1 MGADFAS
8 VLIVMPSRVKGT
20 DKKSGFELLE
30 HVTGG
35 VHISTSPDN
44 GRVVHRPLDYL
55 NDANVV
61 NCEIAPDD
69 PEHDPEPP
77 SKGRRRQKRH
87 E

>member
-8 VLIVMPSRVKGT
+8 VHIVMPSRVKGT
-20 DKKSGFELLE
+20 DKKTGFELLE

-35 VHISTSPDN
+35 VHISMGPDN

-55 NDANVV
+55 SDAEVI
-61 NCEIAPDD
+61 NCEIAPD
-69 PEHDPEPP
+69 DPEPP